1 MNKYLLK
8 ASAASLSAILFVGA
22 MPIASSADVLNG
34 WVESDGKYYWYENG
48 VLQGYDADNS
58 DYRGKEIYD
67 PDSDA
72 WYWLDNVQGGA
83 KTVDKDV
90 YQESDA
96 GEWAENDD
104 GTGKWVR
111 YNSEGHMVKG
121 WDTTDAGTFY
131 FDEIYGT
138 MAKGYVN
145 IGGNEYYFNYVTG
158 IMEGSYGEVPDVYGW
173 KEIDGSYYW
182 YENGVRQ
189 GVSEDSSY
197 RGKEIYDPD
206 SDAWYWLD
214 NVQNG
219 AKAVSKDVY
228 QESSG
233 GKWVRYDSDGQM
245 VKGWDTQDGNTYYFD
260 LTTGAM
266 AKGIVR
272 VNGLDYYFDETTGI
286 LQGEYEGGELSYVWV
301 KTRETDYNTNGSL
314 SGYTKYEYD
323 NIGNVTAETTY
334 NNAKKLI
341 SEINYTYD
349 DENRVSTY
357 SYINYTNTKSNYTI
371 TSTYDST
378 TGLLSKEVK
387 TDYED
392 EIEEIRLFTY
402 KSGKLDQETITDAT
416 GLVISGYLSY
426 SYDSK
431 GNATKITYYD
441 SSDNRLQYAQNT
453 YYEYNGTT
461 YLKTSL
467 ICDDDSKVLSGV
479 AYERQGSELT
489 KETVYTTDREISTYT
504 VYDLVTIPEVEEGET
519 YSVTSTTYNSSD
531 TAIKTTTYEYT
542 GVEIRS

>member
-392 EIEEIRLFTY
+392 EVEEIRLFTY